1 MKKDGDRDAEK
12 SADRDFLE
20 MVLQERLT
28 MHLSRITVKKS
39 GESKEVEEIISGL
52 EPEQREKVLAFLDET
67 CSIEA
72 EREYAA
78 YKGGLEDGLK
88 LAALFRDGLNGAW
101 KKWLP
106 D

>member
-1 MKKDGDRDAEK
+1 MKKDNGQDAGRA
-12 SADRDFLE
+12 ADRDFLE
-20 MVLQERLT
+20 MVLQERLA
-28 MHLSRITVKKS
+28 MHLSRITVKES
-39 GESKEVEEIISGL
+39 GESKEAEEIISGL
-52 EPEQREKVLAFLDET
+52 ELEQREKVLAFLDET
-67 CSIEA
+67 YSIEA